1 MKSDEVKDCLPG
13 SLLIPNFSTLFGSRF
28 IIRIA
33 VIYEYFR
40 RLRRRLLISKSQDQS
55 LGIWWGICGASGDTS
70 ACLFLS
76 TIPLSLRRH
85 TINALNPTTPSAD
98 IWASSTCRHVITTSV
113 VSFGFICNL
122 GLTNSKQ
129 STVTNVSLK
138 LTSNLSLPSIY
149 NLNFSVMLD
158 IRGNLTHNARVC
170 SITRRS
176 VVALLRDCVL
186 KLLL

>member
-13 SLLIPNFSTLFGSRF
+13 SLFIPNFSTLFGSRF

-33 VIYEYFR
+33 VIYLR
-40 RLRRRLLISKSQDQS
+40 RLRKRLLISKSQDQS

-70 ACLFLS
+70 AFLFLS

-85 TINALNPTTPSAD
+85 TISALNQTTPAAD
-98 IWASSTCRHVITTSV
+98 IWASSTCRNVITTAV

-122 GLTNSKQ
+122 GLTNSNQ
-129 STVTNVSLK
+129 STVTNVYLK
-138 LTSNLSLPSIY
+138 LTSNLSLPSIC
-149 NLNFSVMLD
+149 NLNFSVMLE

-170 SITRRS
+170 STTRRS
-176 VVALLRDCVL
+176 VVALLRDYVL